1 MSIIT
6 NSGIDL
12 NKIEEFKD
20 NLDWFSYQ
28 NGAIE
33 TRHHTYSK
41 DLVVKFEEERKT
53 DEVIQNDYQTSYGVA
68 STSAG
73 QRPFSFI
80 CFDPTFNSDFTLYK
94 NYNDDNWYNLNVK
107 LIYDGKTCNFSGFGE
122 ADKSDINVTD
132 RYIYKYG
139 SLDINLNNKGPQE
152 MKCEGYVVGFKADLI
167 NDNQV
172 IAKINIKAVIPNTN
186 YLDYRGRF
194 IISIKTEI
202 PSQPMYYEIGICS
215 NSLKKEYEVMD
226 GYLDSNKPQTSDKIE
241 IKQRHL
247 NRKVVDQEPK
257 PWLLFNRIGMNKN
270 GFFFIDENGQKL
282 GLSVLIRFEGK
293 YYDCLTP
300 QNSSWIIE
308 CHNRPRIDVITA
320 QKMIT
325 ISEVKFYVIIR
336 MTYQENDE
344 LPSFSFTFIEYD
356 EPFKAEIDVL
366 SKIKYPMLENNKTI
380 PIETSKQGKVYR
392 ISK

>member
-20 NLDWFSYQ
+20 HLDWFSYQ
-28 NGAIE
+28 NGVIE

-53 DEVIQNDYQTSYGVA
+53 DKIIQNEYQTSYGVA
-68 STSAG
+68 STSVG
-73 QRPFSFI
+73 QRPFSLI

-94 NYNDDNWYNLNVK
+94 NYNDDIWYNLDVK
-107 LIYDGKTCNFSGFGE
+107 LVYDGKTCTFSGFGE

-139 SLDINLNNKGPQE
+139 GLDINLNNKGPQE
-152 MKCEGYVVGFKADLI
+152 MKCDGYVVGFKADLI

-172 IAKINIKAVIPNTN
+172 IAKINVRAQIPNTN
-186 YLDYRGRF
+186 YLDYQAEF
-194 IISIKTEI
+194 HIFIKTEI
-202 PSQPMYYEIGICS
+202 PSQSMYYEIRIGS
-215 NSLKKEYEVMD
+215 NSLRKENRVME
-226 GYLDSNKPQTSDKIE
+226 GCLDSNTPQAFDIVE
-241 IKQRHL
+241 I
-247 NRKVVDQEPK
+247 NRYLDFKVVDQEPK

-270 GFFFIDENGQKL
+270 GFLFIDENGQKL
-282 GLSVLIRFEGK
+282 GLSTLIRFEGK

-308 CHNRPRIDVITA
+308 CHNRPRIDIITA

-344 LPSFSFTFIEYD
+344 LPSFAFTFIEYD
-356 EPFKAEIDVL
+356 KPFKAEMEVL
-366 SKIKYPMLENNKTI
+366 SKIKYPMLENIKTI